1 MTSLALAPSRSA
13 IGALSPVTLDEVL
26 ALASLQTR
34 VDRKYVMVP
43 ATFERLVDR
52 LADDLHVLE
61 IDGRRSFAY
70 ESTYFDDASLSSYL
84 AAAHGRRYRY
94 KVRTRTYVDSGECM
108 LEVKRRSGRGE
119 TVKER
124 VPYPTVD
131 SGLLTAA
138 GRAFVATVV
147 PSLAVDELRPV
158 LRSTFERVTLVDL
171 RAGARMTC
179 DAGLVCSVPGGGA
192 VHLDGY
198 VLLETK
204 SPGPATPADR
214 MLWSEGVRPA
224 TISKFCVGL
233 AALDPAL
240 PANKWN
246 RTLRRY
252 FAWTP
257 DRRQARPDDRG
268 KESALHER
276 ISCLSRR
283 SLDRRS
289 GRTHDARRRHRPSPG
304 HQSTMRSAGSSEGG
318 RLTSAPA
325 ALRSTRYH
333 WLSGPE

>member
-1 MTSLALAPSRSA
+1 MPASRRTSP
-13 IGALSPVTLDEVL
+13 
-26 ALASLQTR
+26 
-34 VDRKYVMVP
+34 
-43 ATFERLVDR
+43 
-52 LADDLHVLE
+52 
-61 IDGRRSFAY
+61 RRTA
-70 ESTYFDDASLSSYL
+70 
-84 AAAHGRRYRY
+84 GRYRY

-124 VPYPTVD
+124 VPYPTGD

-158 LRSTFERVTLVDL
+158 LHSTFERVTLVDH

-214 MLWSEGVRPA
+214 LLWSEGVRPA

-233 AALDPAL
+233 AALDPTL

-257 DRRQARPDDRG
+257 AV
-268 KESALHER
+268 
-276 ISCLSRR
+276 
-283 SLDRRS
+283 
-289 GRTHDARRRHRPSPG
+289 RRHSPQTEARNPS
-304 HQSTMRSAGSSEGG
+304 ST
-318 RLTSAPA
+318 
-325 ALRSTRYH
+325 
-333 WLSGPE
+333 SGFLA

>member
-1 MTSLALAPSRSA
+1 MTSVALEPSPSHAA
-13 IGALSPVTLDEVL
+13 IAALSPVTLDEVL

-43 ATFERLVDR
+43 ETFERLVDR
-52 LADDLHVLE
+52 LADDHRVLE
-61 IDGRRSFAY
+61 IDGRRAFAY
-70 ESTYFDDASLSSYL
+70 ESTYFDDASRSSYL
-84 AAAHGRRYRY
+84 DAAHSRPSRY

-124 VPYPTVD
+124 VPYPPAD

-158 LRSTFERVTLVDL
+158 LRSTFERVTLVD
-171 RAGARMTC
+171 RGAGARMTC
-179 DAGLVCSVPGGGA
+179 DAGLVCSAPDGGA

-214 MLWSEGVRPA
+214 VLWGEGVRPA
-224 TISKFCVGL
+224 TISKFCVGI
-233 AALDPAL
+233 AALDPTL

-257 DRRQARPDDRG
+257 ARPRALPDD
-268 KESALHER
+268 
-276 ISCLSRR
+276 
-283 SLDRRS
+283 
-289 GRTHDARRRHRPSPG
+289 
-304 HQSTMRSAGSSEGG
+304 
-318 RLTSAPA
+318 
-325 ALRSTRYH
+325 
-333 WLSGPE
+333 